1 MPDDRTTREPIAQP
15 QEESTKVHGD
25 KLEPVIP
32 RGADQAPDEPRRPE
46 ERPPSTTSPRDA
58 E

>member
-1 MPDDRTTREPIAQP
+1 MPDDRTTRAPIAQP

-32 RGADQAPDEPRRPE
+32 RGADQVPDEPRKRDERPE
-46 ERPPSTTSPRDA
+46 TTPSPRDT